1 MVCIE
6 RRLLQASGL
15 DREASLSNMGCKS
28 HNPPAPPV
36 TGTNQGP
43 LWSTSVLRAC
53 GGVRA
58 ALWVPGWS
66 WCSAGGKSTQPICE
80 VIDVAVNGSHGSP
93 FAHF

>member
-58 ALWVPGWS
+58 ALWGQDGHGAALVGRAPRRFV
-66 WCSAGGKSTQPICE
+66 KSQTWP
-80 VIDVAVNGSHGSP
+80 
-93 FAHF
+93 